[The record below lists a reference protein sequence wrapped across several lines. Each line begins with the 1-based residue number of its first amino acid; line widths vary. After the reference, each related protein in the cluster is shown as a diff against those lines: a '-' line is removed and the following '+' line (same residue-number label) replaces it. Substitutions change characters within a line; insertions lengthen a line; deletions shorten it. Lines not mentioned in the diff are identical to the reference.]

1 MSNKKKAIIIAIIAI
16 LATFIFGYAYL
27 TKFANK
33 SPASTPTSDRTYQIV
48 LAEQDIPANTKITS
62 SMIKYDSVSSADLKS
77 GAIVN
82 NTSIEGSTATS
93 DIKSGEQILINQVK
107 QKGTGF
113 ANDIPSG
120 MRTVTFS
127 TDDYSGVAGSLK
139 VGDYV
144 DIIGS
149 YSPEGKPTTSLLVEK
164 AQVASLGSG
173 TSTSTSTS
181 SSASSSATVGSG
193 AVTGAGETATAS
205 PTPAVNP
212 TSSSSLITLYV
223 KSADVEKVVWFQK
236 NAQLTLTLRNP
247 DETGSSASE
256 AYSPEG
262 IGGK

>member
-1 MSNKKKAIIIAIIAI
+1 MSNKKKAIIIAIIAV
-16 LATFIFGYAYL
+16 LAAFIFGYAYL

-33 SPASTPTSDRTYQIV
+33 SPVSTPTSDRTYQIV

-139 VGDYV
+139 VGDYI

-149 YSPEGKPTTSLLVEK
+149 YSPDGKPTTSLLVEK

-181 SSASSSATVGSG
+181 TSSSATVGSG
-193 AVTGAGETATAS
+193 AVTGASGTATAS
-205 PTPAVNP
+205 PTPAVNQ
-212 TSSSSLITLYV
+212 TSQSSLITLYV
-223 KSADVEKVVWFQK
+223 KSVDVEKVIWFQK

-256 AYSPEG
+256 AYSPAG

>member
-33 SPASTPTSDRTYQIV
+33 SPVSTPTSDRTYQIV

-173 TSTSTSTS
+173 TSTNT
-181 SSASSSATVGSG
+181 SSSATVGSG
-193 AVTGAGETATAS
+193 AVTSASGTATAS
-205 PTPAVNP
+205 PTPAVNS

-223 KSADVEKVVWFQK
+223 KAVDVEKVVWFQK

>member
-33 SPASTPTSDRTYQIV
+33 SPVSTPTSDRTYQIV

-173 TSTSTSTS
+173 TSTNT
-181 SSASSSATVGSG
+181 SSSATVGSG
-193 AVTGAGETATAS
+193 AVTSASGTATAS
-205 PTPAVNP
+205 PTPAVNS

-223 KSADVEKVVWFQK
+223 KTVDVEKVVWFQK

-256 AYSPEG
+256 AYSPAG